1 MYHPHHNYPRPIPR
15 RQNPKLR
22 ASYGVPVNL
31 QCRPSTGMHFR
42 NSQMSNTFSKPQIPI
57 GKEVREV
64 KMVHSPE
71 VKINLDSVEQ
81 PPVYYQKSINSLNL
95 FQQQSQRCS
104 YETLRTASTST
115 ESLLS
120 ANNQTTNISIINPN
134 TMSPMTPMGMNNL
147 VRSQE
152 NLLCQ
157 PFGMDMNMCNNEYFH
172 KRKISMS
179 NLMTPNP
186 FNLNNMNGLN
196 PAIPNGLYEGRFT
209 QSNKKSSKCYYN
221 KFNSPSE
228 NSNNENTVILTLKI
242 KIAKDEYRVFN
253 LKKFDDLFISLQ
265 KFFDLNQ
272 IKQDLIKPI
281 VSKIF
286 NALNKIFY
294 LMNNKIG
301 LYDQEYL
308 SSLYNLWKKNNGKIP
323 NIRSRNEPKT
333 EKKNK
338 SFTDGYE
345 EKNKKKMNSS
355 C

>member
-1 MYHPHHNYPRPIPR
+1 MYRQNYTRPITR

-22 ASYGVPVNL
+22 PSYGVSMNL

-42 NSQMSNTFSKPQIPI
+42 NSQMSNKFSKPQIPI

-81 PPVYYQKSINSLNL
+81 PPVYYQKSINSLKL
-95 FQQQSQRCS
+95 FQQQNQRCS

-120 ANNQTTNISIINPN
+120 SNNQPTNISIINPN

-152 NLLCQ
+152 NLLVQ
-157 PFGMDMNMCNNEYFH
+157 PFAMNICNNEYFH

-186 FNLNNMNGLN
+186 FNM
-196 PAIPNGLYEGRFT
+196 NGLYEGRIA
-209 QSNKKSSKCYYN
+209 QSNKKNSKCYYN

-228 NSNNENTVILTLKI
+228 NSNSENTVILTLKI

-323 NIRSRNEPKT
+323 SIRSRNEPKK

-345 EKNKKKMNSS
+345 EKNKKKINSS
-355 C
+355 F